1 MYDFQSKGQILRK
14 SSTPTVTT
22 NGNCA
27 TGVGACSTSPAAR
40 VSIQKNYIFHGIEV
54 CITRVSLANE
64 GDNREENNKLL

>member
-1 MYDFQSKGQILRK
+1 MCDFQSKAQILRK

-40 VSIQKNYIFHGIEV
+40 VSMQKNYIFHRVEV
-54 CITRVSLANE
+54 CITHVNLANE
-64 GDNREENNKLL
+64 GGNREENNTLL